1 MGGVVNLKTS
11 IEVFRK
17 HRTKVSA
24 VMKVLKMSP
33 PSDSVKPS

>member
-17 HRTKVSA
+17 HGTKVSA
-24 VMKVLKMSP
+24 VMKVSEHKNE
-33 PSDSVKPS
+33 PSQ

>member
-17 HRTKVSA
+17 HRTKVSV
-24 VMKVLKMSP
+24 VMKVLEHKNE
-33 PSDSVKPS
+33 PSQ

>member
-24 VMKVLKMSP
+24 VMKVSEHKNE
-33 PSDSVKPS
+33 PSR

>member
-17 HRTKVSA
+17 HRTKVSTI
-24 VMKVLKMSP
+24 MKVSEHKNEP
-33 PSDSVKPS
+33 FQ